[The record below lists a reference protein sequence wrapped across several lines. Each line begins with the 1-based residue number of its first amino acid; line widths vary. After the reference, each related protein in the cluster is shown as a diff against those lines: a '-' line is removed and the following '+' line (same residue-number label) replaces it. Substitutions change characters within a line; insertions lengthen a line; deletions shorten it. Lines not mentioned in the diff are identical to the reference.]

1 MGKRIKKNDSLNLAD
16 YLVASASKYPEK
28 TAVRHEGV
36 ETTFRQLDCATNRLA
51 NGLTRLGLL
60 PGDRCMVM
68 MPNSI
73 HYIALYYALA
83 KMGVAMIPVS
93 FLFRSHELTYILK
106 DAAPQAFIGADPY
119 LEEISSVFAAQGSP
133 PITLALHPPAR
144 GGFKDMEAAY
154 AEEDTYAIHPT
165 RPEDTLN
172 ILYASGTTG
181 DPKGG
186 MLTHGNLARNAAILA
201 RMRGTI
207 EPDTVVIGALPLYH
221 VYGITSVINVPMYL
235 GLTVE
240 LFTHFEPEAVIAVT
254 EREARTIFFGVPTM
268 LNRLIQAAEER
279 PPKRTSLKFCI
290 SGGASLPV
298 EFIKRFET
306 LFATKIH
313 EGYGLTECP
322 VCVEN
327 PYDRPARPG
336 SIGLPIPEFSAKI
349 VDEAGKELAPGGSG
363 ELLIKGPAVMKGYLN
378 RPEAT
383 EETIRDGWLHTG
395 DIARMDDDRYIYI
408 VDRKKDLVIRGGY
421 NVYPREIEEVI
432 YQIPEV
438 SEAAVYGVP
447 HPDLGEEIA
456 AVVVLREGARLGP
469 EEIKAYVKER
479 VAPYKYPRIVTVVR
493 EPLPKSG
500 SGKILKKEIR
510 KRYTAAG

>member
-1 MGKRIKKNDSLNLAD
+1 MNLAD
-16 YLVASASKYPEK
+16 YLVASASNHPEK
-28 TAVRHEGV
+28 TAVRHGGDQITYGE
-36 ETTFRQLDCATNRLA
+36 LDCASNRLA
-51 NGLTRLGLL
+51 NGLTNLGLS
-60 PGDRCMVM
+60 PGDRCVVM

-73 HYIALYYALA
+73 RYIALYYALA
-83 KMGVAMIPVS
+83 KMGVAIIPVN
-93 FLFRSHELTYILK
+93 FLFRSHELTHIFK
-106 DAAPQAFIGADPY
+106 DAAPKAFIGAAPY
-119 LEEISSVFAAQGSP
+119 LEEISRVFAEHGSP
-133 PITLALHPPAR
+133 PIKLALDPPAT
-144 GGFKDMEAAY
+144 GDFKNLETAY
-154 AEEDTYAIHPT
+154 AEEASFSIHPT
-165 RPEDTLN
+165 QADDTLN
-172 ILYASGTTG
+172 ILYTSGTTG

-186 MLTHGNLARNAAILA
+186 MLTHGNLARNARILA
-201 RMRGTI
+201 EMRGVI

-221 VYGITSVINVPMYL
+221 VFGITSVMNVSVYL

-240 LFTHFEPEAVIAVT
+240 LFTHFEPEDVIAVT
-254 EREARTIFFGVPTM
+254 EREARTIFYGVPTM
-268 LNRLIQAAEER
+268 LNRLIQVAEGS
-279 PPKRTSLKFCI
+279 PPKKTSLKFCI
-290 SGGASLPV
+290 SGGSSLPV

-306 LFATKIH
+306 LFATTIH

-327 PYDRPARPG
+327 PYDRPTKSG

-349 VDEAGKELAPGGSG
+349 VDENGKELPPGGIG

-378 RPEAT
+378 RPEPT
-383 EETIRDGWLHTG
+383 EETLRDGWLHTG

-438 SEAAVYGVP
+438 SETAVYGLP

-456 AVVVLREGARLGP
+456 AVVVPKEGVQIDP
-469 EEIKAYVKER
+469 EKIKAYVKER
-479 VAPYKYPRIVTVVR
+479 VAPYKYPRVITIAP

-510 KRYTAAG
+510 KQYVTTD